1 MTNLSLVETK
11 KSPQLDPSQLDWYKQ
26 PRRPLAEILA
36 DLAKPIPQK
45 YLDKLKDKSRAT
57 YLPWFHACSLFDR
70 CTGGHWDYQV
80 TSIYSTPD
88 RIYVTARITIYAQ
101 EGAFSRDGVGTE
113 LLKRKVTDEDTGETS
128 IVEIAYGD
136 PSSNAEQMAFKR
148 AMQKF
153 GLARYLKDKS
163 R

>member
-1 MTNLSLVETK
+1 M
-11 KSPQLDPSQLDWYKQ
+11 
-26 PRRPLAEILA
+26 ILA
-36 DLAKPIPQK
+36 DLAKPIPGK
-45 YLDKLKDKSRAT
+45 YLDKLKDKSKAIF
-57 YLPWFHACSLFDR
+57 LPWFHACSLLDR

-88 RIYVTARITIYAQ
+88 RIYVTARITIYAE

-113 LLKRKVTDEDTGETS
+113 MLKREVVDRETGEVS
-128 IVEIAYGD
+128 SVEIAYGD
-136 PSSNAEQMAFKR
+136 PSSNAESMALKR